1 MKQTPYNN
9 KYYTTILNKVI
20 QKSMKKEQE
29 YKKEKLPKR
38 AKFTYMR
45 KLTKFTKKLF

>member
-1 MKQTPYNN
+1 MKQTLYNN

-29 YKKEKLPKR
+29 CKKEKLPK
-38 AKFTYMR
+38 KVKIHIHENTNQIY
-45 KLTKFTKKLF
+45 